1 MSYDLVIFEKSK
13 TPTGQPDFL
22 NWYNKKMECDDEQ
35 DISSAPKSFPF
46 ITEYISAHEWFICPK

>member
-35 DISSAPKSFPF
+35 DISSAPKKYKKLSIYYGIYFRP
-46 ITEYISAHEWFICPK
+46 